1 MFAHDLCHSQIEYF
15 SLRLV
20 DPTLRPVSPTGSKR
34 ARRGMLSILIEK
46 TERSLRLVGVVR
58 LRLGERYQKSSILN
72 RQYSIPAC
80 PGWVLSEANETSK
93 PNATHTVKNERTECR
108 TRIPSPLPK
117 RGLCYKLEK
126 L

>member
-1 MFAHDLCHSQIEYF
+1 MFAHDLYHSQIEYF

-20 DPTLRPVSPTGSKR
+20 DPT

-58 LRLGERYQKSSILN
+58 LRLGERYHKSSILN

-80 PGWVLSEANETSK
+80 PGWAYIGFYL
-93 PNATHTVKNERTECR
+93 
-108 TRIPSPLPK
+108 TRCKELK
-117 RGLCYKLEK
+117 
-126 L
+126 